1 MDSARDQSPDAA
13 EPAGGHWLAT
23 LAIAEALAPSG
34 SLHLRPGDDLEVC
47 WSSVARASGIHQ
59 DELAARV
66 AAHFGLQVAALAGAD
81 PRAARLLSET
91 LMRRHLVFPLR
102 ETDHELVVA
111 VADPTNPA
119 IEDDV
124 AFSADRRTVFEV
136 APPGAIADAIRSMS
150 SPAELVTLHVGEDV
164 ANAVTLLEEA
174 SVEAVD
180 AQEAEFA
187 PVIKLTN
194 LVLHA
199 AVERRASDVHIEP
212 VGNEGLVRFRVDGV
226 MHNFMKLP
234 RPALNRVISRIKI
247 MGKLD
252 IADRLRPQDGRASI
266 SVEGS
271 VCDLR
276 ISTVPTRAAEKA
288 VIRLLPQGTAVKLFD
303 LGLRESLL
311 LSIRALLSSRNGI
324 VTVTGPTGSGK
335 TTTLYAAIREL
346 STGEQNIMTVEDPI
360 EYDLPGITQ
369 IQVEPRRGL
378 TFASALRS
386 VLRQDPDIIL
396 VGEIRDLETAEM
408 AVQASMTGH
417 LVLTTL
423 HTNDAVG
430 AIQRLLDLGL
440 DGPSI
445 AATLRGVIAQRLVR
459 RVCPECSQRVEGE
472 LSAGERRLAG
482 LTGVQPRVRA
492 TGCSKCAESGYR
504 GRLPVLEVLAMSP
517 TLTALVSHGCTM
529 DELQLAAAQT
539 EFTSVY
545 QSALLRVADGDTTL
559 EEVERVVGV
568 PLAPQAAPVAAA
580 AGLDPSGFEAGD
592 EDGAAPAGNPGMRRA
607 PATALEQTILVVDD
621 DPVNRRVARLT
632 LEQNGFRVEENQDG
646 AEAIERLKTGPAPDL
661 IVLDL
666 QMPKVDGNGVLR
678 WLRRTRATASIPVIV
693 FTATGLDSEVEVMD
707 AGADDYIRKPLQPD
721 RFLSRIRAV
730 LRRRG

>member
-1 MDSARDQSPDAA
+1 
-13 EPAGGHWLAT
+13 
-23 LAIAEALAPSG
+23 
-34 SLHLRPGDDLEVC
+34 
-47 WSSVARASGIHQ
+47 
-59 DELAARV
+59 
-66 AAHFGLQVAALAGAD
+66 
-81 PRAARLLSET
+81 
-91 LMRRHLVFPLR
+91 
-102 ETDHELVVA
+102 
-111 VADPTNPA
+111 
-119 IEDDV
+119 
-124 AFSADRRTVFEV
+124 VFEV
-136 APPGAIADAIRSMS
+136 APPGTIADAIRSMS
-150 SPAELVTLHVGEDV
+150 APAELVTLHVGEDV
-164 ANAVTLLEEA
+164 TNAVTLLEEA

-199 AVERRASDVHIEP
+199 AMERRASDVHIEP

-276 ISTVPTRAAEKA
+276 ISTVPTRSAEKA
-288 VIRLLPQGTAVKLFD
+288 VVRLLPQGMAVKLFD
-303 LGLRESLL
+303 LGLRENLL
-311 LSIRALLSSRNGI
+311 LAIRALISNRNGI
-324 VTVTGPTGSGK
+324 VAVTGPTGSGK

-360 EYDLPGITQ
+360 EYDLSGITQ
-369 IQVEPRRGL
+369 IQVESKRGM
-378 TFASALRS
+378 TFANALRS

-459 RVCPECSQRVEGE
+459 RVCPECAQRVGSE
-472 LSAGERRLAG
+472 LNAGERRLAA
-482 LTGVQPRVRA
+482 LTGVLPQVRA
-492 TGCSKCAESGYR
+492 TGCSRCAESGYR
-504 GRLPVLEVLAMSP
+504 GRLPVLEVLPMTP
-517 TLTALVSHGCTM
+517 TLTALISHGCTM

-539 EFTSVY
+539 GFTSLY
-545 QSALLRVADGDTTL
+545 TSALARVAEGDTTL

-568 PLAPQAAPVAAA
+568 PQAQQEAPAAPEP
-580 AGLDPSGFEAGD
+580 GPDPSGPEATSAAAMVPAGD
-592 EDGAAPAGNPGMRRA
+592 AGSQPAPPV
-607 PATALEQTILVVDD
+607 ALEQTVLVVDD
-621 DPVNRRVARLT
+621 DPVNRRVARVT
-632 LEQNGFRVEENQDG
+632 LEQAGFRVAESRDG
-646 AEAIERLKTGPAPDL
+646 AEAIEYLKTGPAPDL

-666 QMPKVDGNGVLR
+666 QMPRVDGNGVLK
-678 WLRRTRATASIPVIV
+678 WLRRTHATASIPVIV
-693 FTATGLDSEVEVMD
+693 FTAMGLDSEVEVMD

-730 LRRRG
+730 LRRRRY